1 MKPNL
6 WDAVIVY
13 WVDSSGLGSWTD
25 AETIYNDTHIA
36 HCWTCG
42 FYFGDS
48 GECIRIVGSASDNDS
63 IDHVMYIPVVAVK
76 KIEILRKA
84 QEK

>member
-1 MKPNL
+1 MKKLKL

-25 AETIYNDTHIA
+25 AETIFKDKHIA

-48 GECIRIVGSASDNDS
+48 GECVRIVGSGASNDNV
-63 IDHVMYIPVVAVK
+63 DHVMYIPKVAIK
-76 KIEILRKA
+76 KIDLLGK
-84 QEK
+84 K